1 MLKKIIPDKTWTLF
15 LDRDGVLNHRL
26 TEDFVKEPGQFVWID
41 GVLESLRFLAEIFG
55 RIVVVTNQQGVG
67 KGLMK
72 PETLE
77 QIHKK
82 LLFDVTNSGGRIDK
96 IYFCPDPENSRSFFR
111 KPMIGMGL
119 QARRDFPE
127 IDFRQS
133 IMAGDTMSD
142 MRFGKRLKMNTV
154 LISSDPL
161 PARQHPALVDLWFES
176 LEAFAS
182 FIK

>member
-1 MLKKIIPDKTWTLF
+1 MKKIIPDKTWTLF
-15 LDRDGVLNHRL
+15 LDRDGVLNQRL
-26 TEDFVKEPGQFVWID
+26 AKDFVKEPGQFIWVD
-41 GVLESLRFLAEIFG
+41 GVLESLRFFAEVFG
-55 RIVVVTNQQGVG
+55 RIVVVTNQQGIG

-72 PETLE
+72 TETLE
-77 QIHKK
+77 QIHEK
-82 LLFDVTNSGGRIDK
+82 LLFDVNNSGGRIDK

-127 IDFRQS
+127 IDFRKS

-161 PARQHPALVDLWFES
+161 PARQHQALVDLWFES
-176 LEAFAS
+176 LKAFAA
-182 FIK
+182 FLK